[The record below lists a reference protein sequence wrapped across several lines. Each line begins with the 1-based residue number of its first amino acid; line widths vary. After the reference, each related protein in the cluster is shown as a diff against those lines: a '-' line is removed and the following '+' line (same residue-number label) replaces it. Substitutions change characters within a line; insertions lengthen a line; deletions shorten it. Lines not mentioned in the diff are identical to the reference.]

1 MSRKTLSVV
10 VPVYYNETSLP
21 LLITALA
28 EVDKQLNE
36 RGVELEAI
44 FVDDGSPDRSIDEM
58 KKAKSQLKRVKIIRH
73 ARNFGA
79 VSASK
84 TGFRFVEGDCFMSLA
99 ADLQDPPELILQ
111 MVDRWLA
118 GSKFVICVRESR
130 QDPLSSRMFAALF
143 YRLIRVFVVK
153 GYPPGGYDVG
163 LMDKVMLPHMI
174 NSGKNINNALFAYWL
189 GFSPSVISYTRRERI
204 YGKSR
209 WSFRKR
215 VKFFLDS
222 LLGFSMSP
230 LRMISLIGMVVALL
244 SFIYGAILVRHALEG
259 KVPVQGF
266 TTLATLIS
274 FFSGLIIIML
284 GIIGEYIWRIFDE
297 ANRRP
302 ETVIS
307 EILLSTETQ

>member
-21 LLITALA
+21 HLVA
-28 EVDKQLNE
+28 ELVTVEKQL
-36 RGVELEAI
+36 EAREIDLQTI
-44 FVDDGSPDRSIDEM
+44 FVDDGSPDRSIDELL
-58 KKAKSQLKRVKIIRH
+58 KAKTQLKRVKVIRH

-79 VSASK
+79 VCASK

-99 ADLQDPPELILQ
+99 ADLQDPPELIPQ
-111 MVDRWLA
+111 MADRWLA
-118 GSKFVICVRESR
+118 GSKFVICVREGR
-130 QDPLSSRMFAALF
+130 EDTASSKLFAGIF
-143 YRLIRVFVVK
+143 YRLIRLFVVK
-153 GYPPGGYDVG
+153 DYPRGGYDVG
-163 LMDKVMLPHMI
+163 LMDKVMLTHMI
-174 NSGKNINNALFAYWL
+174 NSGKNVNNALFAFWL
-189 GFSPSVISYTRRERI
+189 GFTPSVINYTRRERI
-204 YGKSR
+204 HGKSR

-230 LRMISLIGMVVALL
+230 LRMISLTGVIVALL
-244 SFIYGAILVRHALEG
+244 SFIYGLVLIRSALEG

-307 EILLSTETQ
+307 EIL